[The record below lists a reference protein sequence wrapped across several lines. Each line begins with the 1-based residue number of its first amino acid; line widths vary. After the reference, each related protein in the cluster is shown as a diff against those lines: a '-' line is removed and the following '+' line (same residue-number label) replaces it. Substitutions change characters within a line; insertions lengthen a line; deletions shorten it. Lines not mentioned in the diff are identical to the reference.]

1 MARSPKWLAVLIGS
15 AALLNAA
22 CGDGRG
28 DPPPSPTSAFE
39 PAVISLIDTVEN
51 DATSHRVVLVDGTT
65 LTLDFYDPSSARLMN
80 GSGQVVPGDLV
91 LAGPG
96 DPPTWWTALSLK
108 YGLVPSGAPSSAEF
122 PDRGC
127 WSMHG
132 GAFDDGDAIH
142 FSNGLRL
149 PKAENFQVAMTYV
162 PNPFPARS
170 SDSFCVDRDGTVTSL
185 DFIWVGGY

>member
-91 LAGPG
+91 LAGLG

-132 GAFDDGDAIH
+132 GAFEDGDAIH

-149 PKAENFQVAMTYV
+149 PKAKNFQVAMTYV

>member
-1 MARSPKWLAVLIGS
+1 MARSPMLVAVLVGT
-15 AALLNAA
+15 AAIMIAA

-39 PAVISLIDTVEN
+39 PEVISLIGVVEH
-51 DATSHRVVLVDGTT
+51 DATGRRVTLVDRTA
-65 LTLDFYDPSSARLMN
+65 LTLDDPSSARLTN
-80 GSGQVVPGDLV
+80 GSGQIVPGDLV
-91 LAGPG
+91 LAGSG

-108 YGLVPSGAPSSAEF
+108 YGIVPSGAPASAEF

-132 GAFDDGDAIH
+132 GAFDEGDAIH

-149 PKAENFQVAMTYV
+149 PKAKDFQVAMTYV
-162 PNPFPARS
+162 PNPFPARA
-170 SDSFCVDRDGTVTSL
+170 SDSFCVDRNGTVTSL